1 MKKEKDNQKIGKSK
15 GRIIKITILLI
26 LIMLL
31 ILFFLTKCTGNKSGY
46 SDERDL
52 ETTEDMQQTSED
64 EQESTEEAVALGDSE
79 LNSEDTEDVG
89 SEDTATE
96 DENTEEYTAVDTETF
111 VPSDSDMD
119 EYDNSSPAETT
130 IETTTESSDDT
141 TQHQHT
147 WVAQYTT
154 VHHEEEGHYEDVL
167 VQEAYDEPV
176 YETHNVCNY
185 CGLDITASGQSVVS
199 HCGTCGEPLSPED
212 PFYVEGKTT
221 TAGSSYGSI
230 KVQVD
235 TIHHDAVYETQW
247 IVDKAA
253 YDEKVLTGY
262 TCTCGATKSN

>member
-1 MKKEKDNQKIGKSK
+1 MKKEKDNQQIGKSK

-31 ILFFLTKCTGNKSGY
+31 ILFFLTKCTGNESGY

-64 EQESTEEAVALGDSE
+64 EQESTEEAIALGDSE
-79 LNSEDTEDVG
+79 LSSSDTEATT

-96 DENTEEYTAVDTETF
+96 DENTEEYTAVDTETY
-111 VPSDSDMD
+111 VPSDNDMD
-119 EYDNSSPAETT
+119 EYDNSSPAETG
-130 IETTTESSDDT
+130 TEPSDDT
-141 TQHQHT
+141 TQHQHN

-176 YETHNVCNY
+176 YETFY
-185 CGLDITASGQSVVS
+185 QCGWCMDYFDKSQTAHFAMCGPLIT
-199 HCGTCGEPLSPED
+199 ED
-212 PFYVEGKTT
+212 DPRYGIITN
-221 TAGSSYGSI
+221 AGSSYSVEQ
-230 KVQVD
+230 VQVD

>member
-15 GRIIKITILLI
+15 GKIIKITILLI

-52 ETTEDMQQTSED
+52 ETTEDMLQTSED
-64 EQESTEEAVALGDSE
+64 EQESTEEAIALGDSE
-79 LNSEDTEDVG
+79 LSSSDTEATT

-96 DENTEEYTAVDTETF
+96 DENTEEYTAVDIETH

-119 EYDNSSPAETT
+119 EYDNASPAETT
-130 IETTTESSDDT
+130 IETTTEPFDDT

-176 YETHNVCNY
+176 FEGHYICNY
-185 CGLDITASGQSVVS
+185 CFEDLGTSYGS
-199 HCGTCGEPLSPED
+199 HCGTCGPPLAED
-212 PFYVEGKTT
+212 DPRRLAGLT
-221 TAGSSYGSI
+221 TAGSTCYVQS
-230 KVQVD
+230 VQVD

>member
-46 SDERDL
+46 SDDSDL
-52 ETTEDMQQTSED
+52 ETTEDMEQTSED
-64 EQESTEEAVALGDSE
+64 EQESTEEAIALGDSE
-79 LNSEDTEDVG
+79 LNSEDTEDVA
-89 SEDTATE
+89 SEDTTTE
-96 DENTEEYTAVDTETF
+96 DENTEEYTAVDTETY

-119 EYDNSSPAETT
+119 EYDNSSLA
-130 IETTTESSDDT
+130 ETTTESSDGT

-167 VQEAYDEPV
+167 VQEAYDEHI
-176 YETHNVCNY
+176 YEEHQFCNY
-185 CGLDITASGQSVVS
+185 CNIDITVTGQSAS
-199 HCGTCGEPLSPED
+199 NHCLSCGPPMDIND
-212 PFYVEGKTT
+212 PFYEDGATEGSTWGQKD
-221 TAGSSYGSI
+221 
-230 KVQVD
+230 VLVD
-235 TIHHDAVYETQW
+235 TIHHDAVYETQL

>member
-46 SDERDL
+46 SDDSDL
-52 ETTEDMQQTSED
+52 ETTEDMEQTSED
-64 EQESTEEAVALGDSE
+64 EQESTEEAIALGDSE
-79 LNSEDTEDVG
+79 LNSEDTEDVA
-89 SEDTATE
+89 SEDTTTE
-96 DENTEEYTAVDTETF
+96 DENTEEYTAVDTETY

-119 EYDNSSPAETT
+119 EYDNSSLA
-130 IETTTESSDDT
+130 ETTTESSDDT

-167 VQEAYDEPV
+167 VREAYDEPV
-176 YETHNVCNY
+176 YEVHYICHY
-185 CGLDITASGQSVVS
+185 CWVDITEIESDPDT
-199 HCGTCGEPLSPED
+199 HCNLCGPPMSTD
-212 PFYVEGKTT
+212 NPFYEPGATD
-221 TAGSSYGSI
+221 GSSYGTK
-230 KVQVD
+230 KVKVD

-247 IVDKAA
+247 IVDKVA

-262 TCTCGATKSN
+262 ACTCGATKSN

>member
-1 MKKEKDNQKIGKSK
+1 MKEEKDDQKIGKSK

-31 ILFFLTKCTGNKSGY
+31 ILFFLTKCTGNKNGY

-141 TQHQHT
+141 TQHQHN

-176 YETHNVCNY
+176 YEVHYICHY
-185 CGLDITASGQSVVS
+185 CWIDITASDLSVGA
-199 HCGTCGEPLSPED
+199 HCTTCGPPMNEDD
-212 PFYVEGKTT
+212 PFWEEGATE
-221 TAGSSYGSI
+221 GSSYGTK

>member
-1 MKKEKDNQKIGKSK
+1 MKKEKDNQQIGKSK

-31 ILFFLTKCTGNKSGY
+31 ILFFLTKCTGNKNGY

-52 ETTEDMQQTSED
+52 DTTEDMQQTFED
-64 EQESTEEAVALGDSE
+64 EQESTEEAIALGDFE

-96 DENTEEYTAVDTETF
+96 DENTEEYTAVDTEIY

-119 EYDNSSPAETT
+119 EYDNLSPAETA
-130 IETTTESSDDT
+130 TESSDDT

-176 YETHNVCNY
+176 YERHYFCGY
-185 CGLDITASGQSVVS
+185 CGLDITAAGTDPDT
-199 HCGTCGEPLSPED
+199 HCTKCGEPLSEDD
-212 PFYVEGKTT
+212 PFYVPGVITT
-221 TAGSSYGSI
+221 TGSNYGS
-230 KVQVD
+230 KSVQVD

-247 IVDKAA
+247 IVDKVA

>member
-31 ILFFLTKCTGNKSGY
+31 ILFFLTKCTGNKNGY

-64 EQESTEEAVALGDSE
+64 EQESTEEAIALGDSE

-89 SEDTATE
+89 SEDTAKE
-96 DENTEEYTAVDTETF
+96 DENTEEYTAVDTETY

-119 EYDNSSPAETT
+119 ECDNASLAE
-130 IETTTESSDDT
+130 TTESSDDT

-176 YETHNVCNY
+176 YETHNFCGY
-185 CGLDITASGQSVVS
+185 CGLDITASGQSVS
-199 HCGTCGEPLSPED
+199 AHCITCGAPLSED
-212 PFYVEGKTT
+212 DIRYVPGVITTEG
-221 TAGSSYGSI
+221 SNYGTNQ
-230 KVQVD
+230 VLVD

>member
-1 MKKEKDNQKIGKSK
+1 ME
-15 GRIIKITILLI
+15 
-26 LIMLL
+26 
-31 ILFFLTKCTGNKSGY
+31 
-46 SDERDL
+46 
-52 ETTEDMQQTSED
+52 QTSED
-64 EQESTEEAVALGDSE
+64 EQESTEEAIALGDSE
-79 LNSEDTEDVG
+79 LNSEDTEDVA
-89 SEDTATE
+89 SEDTTTE
-96 DENTEEYTAVDTETF
+96 DENTEEYTAVDTETY

-119 EYDNSSPAETT
+119 EYDNSSLAGTT
-130 IETTTESSDDT
+130 IETTTEPFDDT

-176 YETHNVCNY
+176 YEGHYFCNY
-185 CGLDITASGQSVVS
+185 CDLDITASEQSVSS
-199 HCGTCGEPLSPED
+199 HCLSCGAIISQDD
-212 PFYVEGKTT
+212 PRYGIIETEGSTYRT
-221 TAGSSYGSI
+221 GS
-230 KVQVD
+230 VQVD

>member
-1 MKKEKDNQKIGKSK
+1 MKKEKDNQQIGKSK
-15 GRIIKITILLI
+15 RRIIKITILLI

-31 ILFFLTKCTGNKSGY
+31 ILFFLTKCTGNESGY

-52 ETTEDMQQTSED
+52 ETTEDMQQKSED
-64 EQESTEEAVALGDSE
+64 EQESTEEAIALGDSE

-96 DENTEEYTAVDTETF
+96 DENTEEYTAVDIETH

-119 EYDNSSPAETT
+119 EYDNASPA
-130 IETTTESSDDT
+130 ETTTESSDDT
-141 TQHQHT
+141 TQHQHN

-154 VHHEEEGHYEDVL
+154 VHYEEEGHYEDVL

-185 CGLDITASGQSVVS
+185 CGLDITMSGLSTGA
-199 HCGTCGEPLSPED
+199 HCTTCGPPMPED
-212 PFYVEGKTT
+212 HPCYVQGETM
-221 TAGSSYGSI
+221 GSSYGTV